1 MKKRVLAI
9 AMATLMCA
17 GVFAGCGGGSTSSKQ
32 SSGSAAAS
40 GSAATGS
47 TATGSTATGDAEYE
61 MIAGT
66 SVPDTHPYN
75 LGMNKIGELVSEKT
89 DGAVKLDVFGNSQL
103 GSERDLLE
111 GLQLGSLQMTCTSTA
126 PLAGFTDSFLV
137 FDLPF
142 IFETTEQAR
151 AVLDSEVGQEIL
163 HSVDDQGLVGLAWF
177 ENGFR
182 NVTNNVRPITV
193 PDDLKGIKIRTMENQ
208 MHMAAFQIMGA
219 DPTPMAMGDVF
230 TALQQGTIDA
240 EENPVPIVATNKF
253 QEVQKYISMTGHI
266 FSPTPVFIAKDY
278 YEALPEEYQTAIQ
291 EAATEAAPYQREQ
304 IDEQNVSG
312 LEELT
317 NDGMEANEPD
327 KAPFQEA
334 TAPIYDQYIKE
345 GTGCVSP
352 EIYQKVEDIL
362 ASLK

>member
-1 MKKRVLAI
+1 MR
-9 AMATLMCA
+9 C
-17 GVFAGCGGGSTSSKQ
+17 
-32 SSGSAAAS
+32 
-40 GSAATGS
+40 
-47 TATGSTATGDAEYE
+47 
-61 MIAGT
+61 
-66 SVPDTHPYN
+66 
-75 LGMNKIGELVSEKT
+75 
-89 DGAVKLDVFGNSQL
+89 
-103 GSERDLLE
+103 
-111 GLQLGSLQMTCTSTA
+111 
-126 PLAGFTDSFLV
+126 
-137 FDLPF
+137 
-142 IFETTEQAR
+142 
-151 AVLDSEVGQEIL
+151 
-163 HSVDDQGLVGLAWF
+163 
-177 ENGFR
+177 
-182 NVTNNVRPITV
+182 
-193 PDDLKGIKIRTMENQ
+193 MENQ

-253 QEVQKYISMTGHI
+253 QEVQKYISMTGHL
-266 FSPTPVFIAKDY
+266 FSPAPVFIAKDY